1 MPMSEERKM
10 EKEVP
15 SIKISEAAGKAAES
29 VVASGEKVVKTSVS
43 IAESLWK
50 RAKIAAIKRGLT
62 LTEIVEMALR
72 RLLEEEGK

>member
-1 MPMSEERKM
+1 MPMSEERK
-10 EKEVP
+10 KEEV
-15 SIKISEAAGKAAES
+15 KISEAAGRAAES
-29 VVASGEKVVKTSVS
+29 IVASGEKAVKTSVS